1 MKVVHM
7 MDGVTLLIKAPRLI
21 AWQRHL
27 PSSPTLFPTALTL
40 QVRLSQ
46 RCRGVFWCYEASG
59 IQNRSR
65 ATLKAR
71 QCLAWGL
78 LSPFSSFF
86 GEGIAKQG
94 QQPVQHKAQLK
105 QRHSS
110 GSKSLE
116 SLHVE
121 KIRAFKKQVQQG
133 TKLNSQHVL
142 ALSKKKSCRICK
154 FEKMLRLANCS
165 LMFRKESKG
174 IPFKNVNFAIF
185 KNVW

>member
-1 MKVVHM
+1 M

-86 GEGIAKQG
+86 GEG
-94 QQPVQHKAQLK
+94 KARTTTRSTQSAVEAAV
-105 QRHSS
+105 HSS
-110 GSKSLE
+110 GSKAQNPFMQKRLE
-116 SLHVE
+116 LLKNKFRASGNKTEFSALSTHKKYCNVE
-121 KIRAFKKQVQQG
+121 KNCKKCLDWLIVHSCLGFLQQR
-133 TKLNSQHVL
+133 NS
-142 ALSKKKSCRICK
+142 
-154 FEKMLRLANCS
+154 FERTSFCN
-165 LMFRKESKG
+165 FY
-174 IPFKNVNFAIF
+174 NV
-185 KNVW
+185 

>member
-40 QVRLSQ
+40 QVRLNQ
-46 RCRGVFWCYEASG
+46 RCRGVFWWQEASG
-59 IQNRSR
+59 IQNTSR

-86 GEGIAKQG
+86 GEG
-94 QQPVQHKAQLK
+94 KARTTTRSTQSAVEAAV
-105 QRHSS
+105 HSS
-110 GSKSLE
+110 GSKAQILE

-121 KIRAFKKQVQQG
+121 KIRAFKKQVQLFSREQ
-133 TKLNSQHVL
+133 N
-142 ALSKKKSCRICK
+142 
-154 FEKMLRLANCS
+154 
-165 LMFRKESKG
+165 
-174 IPFKNVNFAIF
+174 
-185 KNVW
+185 

>member
-121 KIRAFKKQVQQG
+121 KIRAFKKQVQLQQG

-154 FEKMLRLANCS
+154 FEK
-165 LMFRKESKG
+165 
-174 IPFKNVNFAIF
+174 NVKIG
-185 KNVW
+185 